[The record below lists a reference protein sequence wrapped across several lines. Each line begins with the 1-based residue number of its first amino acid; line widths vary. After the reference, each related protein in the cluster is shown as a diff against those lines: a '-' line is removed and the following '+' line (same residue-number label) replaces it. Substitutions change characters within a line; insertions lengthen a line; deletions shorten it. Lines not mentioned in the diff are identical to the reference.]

1 MKQLKGF
8 NFPNIFKGNAVE
20 IIDGKE
26 SARTQLGLLIKSEVG
41 EFKDDPGYGSNL
53 PLLQY
58 KPDGALTRD
67 LIKDSI
73 YDLQMFCPNLRDVRN
88 SIQIEKHSPGVLK
101 ITVPMVIDTDQHL
114 TTVSL
119 FTEVE

>member
-1 MKQLKGF
+1 MKGF

-73 YDLQMFCPNLRDVRN
+73 YDLQMFCPNLRYVRN
-88 SIQIEKHSPGVLK
+88 SIQIEKHLPGVLK
-101 ITVPMVIDTDQHL
+101 ITVPMIIDTDQHL

>member
-1 MKQLKGF
+1 MKGF

-53 PLLQY
+53 PLLRHR
-58 KPDGALTRD
+58 PDSTLTRD

-73 YDLQMFCPNLRDVRN
+73 YDLQMFCPNLRYVRN
-88 SIQIEKHSPGVLK
+88 SIQIEKHSPGVLE
-101 ITVPMVIDTDQHL
+101 ITVPMIIDTNQHL

-119 FTEVE
+119 FTEVESV